1 MYYYNILV
9 YISNK
14 ILIYTLEKAVYKY
27 LWISDQERKLLSANK
42 DLEEELQAC
51 YKLLIK
57 DEFISDEDLVLVNNE
72 KTES

>member
-57 DEFISDEDLVLVNNE
+57 EDEFISDEDLVLVNNE
-72 KTES
+72 KN